1 MRIIDCPKI
10 YNNITKSI
18 DITEIKK
25 FYIFY
30 TSDDRNT
37 ISYIK
42 SMDKLLQYNIEIIIA
57 NVLNV
62 VGEELLKVTKET
74 NKTNSKYIIL
84 KPIDDDLA
92 DELRHELKRS
102 NEVDKD
108 DALTVDAVAYILQ
121 EELKLKPQK
130 CIIIGKNLG
139 FRIAEK
145 ITRQLNYSPRIVHTM
160 TEDIVEEI
168 KSHNLIISTAG
179 CKNLIKEDMVN
190 ENTIVIDVGLGDIE
204 EAAREK
210 CLSTPRIN
218 GVGLVT
224 TAMLIKAIRS

>member
-1 MRIIDCPKI
+1 MRIIDCPKAFNDI
-10 YNNITKSI
+10 IKDI
-18 DITEIKK
+18 DITESKK

-42 SMDKLLQYNIEIIIA
+42 SMDKLLQYNIEIIVV

-62 VGEELLKVTKET
+62 VDEELLKVTKET

-84 KPIDDDLA
+84 KPITDDLA
-92 DELRHELKRS
+92 EELRHELKRS
-102 NEVDKD
+102 NEIDKKN
-108 DALTVDAVAYILQ
+108 ALTVDAVCYILQ
-121 EELKLKPQK
+121 HELKLKPQR
-130 CIIIGKNLG
+130 CVIIGRHLG
-139 FRIAEK
+139 FDIAEK
-145 ITRQLNYSPRIVHTM
+145 LGKELDYSPQVVHTK

-168 KSHNLIISTAG
+168 KKYDLIISTAG
-179 CKNLIKEDMVN
+179 CKNLITKDMVN
-190 ENTIVIDVGLGDIE
+190 ENTIVVDVGLGDIE

-218 GVGLVT
+218 GVGLIT